1 MENKTS
7 KRDMKFETLCGELK
21 YWGMITTETDMDG
34 VKALANELSW
44 REIMRIT
51 HKLRRKRGAE

>member
-1 MENKTS
+1 
-7 KRDMKFETLCGELK
+7 MKFETLCGELK
-21 YWGMITTETDMDG
+21 YWGMITAETDMDG
-34 VKALANELSW
+34 AKALANELSW